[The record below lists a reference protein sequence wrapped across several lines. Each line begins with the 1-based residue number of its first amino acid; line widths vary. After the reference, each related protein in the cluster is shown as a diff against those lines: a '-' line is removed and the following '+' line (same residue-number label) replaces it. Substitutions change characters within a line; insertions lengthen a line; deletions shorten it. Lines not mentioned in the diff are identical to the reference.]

1 MVATTFKLRKLTQ
14 VKTCGYQFFIVI
26 TFFKPNFPVFAW
38 NCLKLRE
45 LKRLFYIAVHKGKA
59 PFEIEENIS
68 FKTIREDKNKWV
80 KIEIKRYEIEDEIYL
95 LCQSEKKQR
104 KKKV

>member
-1 MVATTFKLRKLTQ
+1 
-14 VKTCGYQFFIVI
+14 
-26 TFFKPNFPVFAW
+26 
-38 NCLKLRE
+38 LRE

-104 KKKV
+104 KEKGIKTRIDRLFLEKLNRLSQMIEKGRIKNFEHSQNLGINL